1 MNIQQTLQP
10 RIEALGYKIE
20 DFDEIHWFGFAALAD
35 KNIAIPDNLL
45 NPKIDSTTFGVYA
58 DFAAGD
64 YPEFIPILPYFQP
77 GMKLRHLKLIQEALE
92 AKNEEL
98 LAKYVSI
105 FSTPGISSNRSY
117 DMSKLAKMDAPY
129 EHLNNPV
136 YSDEEVHNEKRSV
149 FLDKFGATSV
159 IQTDKTTGK
168 YYEQK

>member
-1 MNIQQTLQP
+1 MNIQEKLRP
-10 RIEALGYKIE
+10 RIEALGYKVE
-20 DFDEIHWFGFAALAD
+20 DFDEVHYDGFTYLSEA
-35 KNIAIPDNLL
+35 NIDITDNLL
-45 NPKIDSTTFGVYA
+45 NPKIDSTILGIYA
-58 DFAAGD
+58 GFAAED
-64 YPEFIPILPYFQP
+64 HPEFIPVLPYLQP
-77 GMKLRHLKLIQEALE
+77 GMKLRHLSLIQEALE

>member
-1 MNIQQTLQP
+1 MNIQQTLKP
-10 RIEALGYKIE
+10 RIEALGHKVE
-20 DFDEIHWFGFAALAD
+20 DFDEIHWFGFATLAD

-98 LAKYVSI
+98 LAKYVAI
-105 FSTPGISSNRSY
+105 FSIPDISSNRSD
-117 DMSKLAKMDAPY
+117 DMANLAKMDAPY
-129 EHLNNPV
+129 EHLKNPL
-136 YSDEEVHNEKRSV
+136 YSDEEVDNERRSV
-149 FLDKFGATSV
+149 FLGKFSTTSV

-168 YYEQK
+168 YHEQK